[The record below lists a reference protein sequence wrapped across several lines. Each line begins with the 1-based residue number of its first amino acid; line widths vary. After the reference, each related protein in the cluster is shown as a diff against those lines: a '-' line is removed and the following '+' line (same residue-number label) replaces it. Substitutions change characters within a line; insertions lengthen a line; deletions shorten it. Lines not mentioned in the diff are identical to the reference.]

1 MPSEAVRAEQ
11 AGRVYA
17 WARQGSNGTVSPRG
31 LELQFLETPYRD
43 IPTKGVTPLIIDT
56 HLHTMEGSD
65 DSHLPLERAVARAKE
80 LGMDGLCITDHDTLK
95 LAPMA
100 QELTDR
106 YGFLILVG
114 VEILT
119 YQGDLL
125 VYGVDSIPTQKMHA
139 PELSRLV
146 REMGGA
152 SAAAHPFRDNGRG
165 MGDVMRLCS
174 FMDGAEIFN
183 GSTKPHH
190 NRQAVDM
197 AQELSLATLGGS
209 DSHWEDRLGLFATRF
224 DGPIRSMGD
233 LVQAIKDRATSPVTY
248 DLRSGLWVSPE
259 LPSREIPMREAIA

>member
-1 MPSEAVRAEQ
+1 
-11 AGRVYA
+11 
-17 WARQGSNGTVSPRG
+17 
-31 LELQFLETPYRD
+31 
-43 IPTKGVTPLIIDT
+43 
-56 HLHTMEGSD
+56 
-65 DSHLPLERAVARAKE
+65 
-80 LGMDGLCITDHDTLK
+80 MDGLCITDHDTLK

-125 VYGVDSIPTQKMHA
+125 VYGVDSIPSQKMHA

-197 AQELSLATLGGS
+197 AQELSLATLGGQ
-209 DSHWEDRLGLFATRF
+209 RLPLGGPARPVRH
-224 DGPIRSMGD
+224 PIRRAYPVHGRFGSGHKGQGHQPCNLRFKIGAMG
-233 LVQAIKDRATSPVTY
+233 KPGATIQGDTDAGGYRLNLLGHLS
-248 DLRSGLWVSPE
+248 
-259 LPSREIPMREAIA
+259 LPHKGQQSSLKSV